1 MSTPPRKEKNPAD
14 IFRRGNEHNI
24 RARRENSV
32 LNKVAAI
39 AARQRARKQKGEE
52 LAYMFD
58 QPASQYTTLN
68 YTPNLNEDRLL
79 FEVENK
85 EKGIPRYNYM
95 NEARELQAQHQ
106 AVNAFRRA
114 MGPKKTKK
122 QNSTVAINPNSF
134 SAKLNFAGGKRQ
146 SAKRSNRKTQHR
158 RRTHRK

>member
-39 AARQRARKQKGEE
+39 AARQRAKKQKGEE
-52 LAYMFD
+52 LAYMFN

-79 FEVENK
+79 FQVENK
-85 EKGIPRYNYM
+85 EKGISHYNYM

-114 MGPKKTKK
+114 MGAKKTKK
-122 QNSTVAINPNSF
+122 QNSSSAAVNPNSF

-146 SAKRSNRKTQHR
+146 STKRSTRKTR
-158 RRTHRK
+158 RAHRK